1 MTTSFVHGKGTILKV
16 GADDISAFTSNS
28 QLERDADS
36 HDVTAY
42 GANSHAYS
50 AGLLDAK
57 FTADGTYDS
66 TATTGSRAIF
76 GSAVGTT
83 LSITRQPE
91 GTGTGK
97 PQEVF
102 DIVVTKYS
110 ESNPV
115 NDMIKWSVE
124 GQVTGDITVTAQA

>member
-1 MTTSFVHGKGTILKV
+1 MSTSFVHGKGTVLKV
-16 GADDISAFTSNS
+16 GASDISAFTSNS
-28 QLERDADS
+28 QLERDVDS

-42 GANSHAYS
+42 GANSHAFQ

-76 GSAVGTT
+76 GTAIGTT
-83 LSITRQPE
+83 VAITRRPE

-97 PQEVF
+97 PNEAF
-102 DIVVTKYS
+102 SIIVTKYT
-110 ESNPV
+110 ESNAV
-115 NDMIKWSVE
+115 ADMVKWQLE
-124 GQVTGDITVTAQA
+124 GQVTGDVTVTVQ

>member
-1 MTTSFVHGKGTILKV
+1 MSTSFVHGKGTVLKV
-16 GADDISAFTSNS
+16 GASDISAFTSNS
-28 QLERDADS
+28 QLERDADI

-42 GANSHAYS
+42 GANSHAKQ
-50 AGLLDAK
+50 AGLLDNK

-76 GSAVGTT
+76 GTAIGTT
-83 LSITRQPE
+83 VVMTRRPE

-97 PQEVF
+97 PNEAF
-102 DIVVTKYS
+102 SMVVAKYT

-124 GQVTGDITVTAQA
+124 GEVTGDVTVSAQ